1 MTNQT
6 LPINDSFCAL
16 PWVHQMVRGDGKLKL
31 CCVSHDPVGNF
42 NDMEAD
48 WNNQTMRDV
57 RASMIAGR
65 PVEACRECMVQ
76 EKFGKQSFR
85 HRANDR
91 WTDQGTIDRI
101 YQSIESGFAVEELPK
116 FLDIR
121 FGNLCNL
128 VCKMCHPANST
139 QIEKDHIALK
149 QIDPIGFKKHLGIVE
164 STVGYDAPVT
174 DHQWEMFDRYI
185 PHITQLYL
193 AGGEPTLSKNN
204 IRLLKRCVELGRASS
219 MGVSINTNITNV
231 NTDLLEMLSHFG
243 HINIVASLDGVDRVQ
258 EYIRY
263 PSKWSA
269 IAKNLNRIAQWIS
282 ESQRRALTIAITVQT
297 YNILDLPQIMDRFLA
312 VRAQHNIEHFVLEI
326 TNLVQPSLL
335 SVEHTSS
342 LVKAIARAR
351 LQQWWSN
358 TDQQQWFIGEGL
370 GIDSLLNRLDPN
382 VGTDRSQE
390 FLRYSSFVDQNKA
403 AKLETHL
410 PELHRL
416 LTLWT

>member
-1 MTNQT
+1 
-6 LPINDSFCAL
+6 
-16 PWVHQMVRGDGKLKL
+16 
-31 CCVSHDPVGNF
+31 
-42 NDMEAD
+42 
-48 WNNQTMRDV
+48 
-57 RASMIAGR
+57 
-65 PVEACRECMVQ
+65 
-76 EKFGKQSFR
+76 
-85 HRANDR
+85 
-91 WTDQGTIDRI
+91 
-101 YQSIESGFAVEELPK
+101 
-116 FLDIR
+116 
-121 FGNLCNL
+121 
-128 VCKMCHPANST
+128 
-139 QIEKDHIALK
+139 
-149 QIDPIGFKKHLGIVE
+149 
-164 STVGYDAPVT
+164 
-174 DHQWEMFDRYI
+174 
-185 PHITQLYL
+185 
-193 AGGEPTLSKNN
+193 
-204 IRLLKRCVELGRASS
+204 
-219 MGVSINTNITNV
+219 
-231 NTDLLEMLSHFG
+231 
-243 HINIVASLDGVDRVQ
+243 LDGVDRIQ

-263 PSKWSA
+263 PSKWVA
-269 IAKNLNRIAQWIS
+269 IEKNLNRIAQWIS

-370 GIDSLLNRLDPN
+370 GIDSLLNRLDPS